1 MVFPNINNQH
11 KIIVLTP
18 HNAIGLIIMQE
29 CSNKNNFHLYFVEII
44 LNSILKNRNL
54 SFLFS
59 ESSTTDEEVIVQ
71 QSDSL
76 SAISIVEVK
85 PAEKHNLKE
94 LEPNK
99 RRSCVSCL
107 NNLLKEGDRKY
118 AIDKATKT
126 RWKCYQCNKFY
137 CLGCFSIVHDYI

>member
-1 MVFPNINNQH
+1 MIFICILLKVTFIYILL
-11 KIIVLTP
+11 KIIP
-18 HNAIGLIIMQE
+18 
-29 CSNKNNFHLYFVEII
+29 
-44 LNSILKNRNL
+44 NSILKNRNL

-59 ESSTTDEEVIVQ
+59 ESPTRGEEVIVH

-76 SAISIVEVK
+76 SAINIVEVK

-107 NNLLKEGDRKY
+107 NKLLKEGDRKY

-137 CLGCFSIVHDYI
+137 CLSCFSIVHDYVLFPIKLS